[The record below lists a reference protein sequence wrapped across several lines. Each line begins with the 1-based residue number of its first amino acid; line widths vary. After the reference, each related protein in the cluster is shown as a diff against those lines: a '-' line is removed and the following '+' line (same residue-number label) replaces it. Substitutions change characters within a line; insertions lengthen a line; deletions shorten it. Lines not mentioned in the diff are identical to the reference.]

1 MDCCKCC
8 KPIPEARLKALPDTK
23 TCVECSSVERDYV
36 RTIISGKTTY
46 SEVEVIK
53 NKDTKEYLQKLDS
66 KGRQGFGSM
75 LYRASK
81 SIPEP
86 KASSV
91 KLNTRVARTMPE
103 FTRANFEKVL
113 EEAMLFFEYLNEQH
127 PNIKFTFELEQNGKL
142 PFLDVLVDKKE
153 GDGFYTSVYHK
164 KTYTGLLTNFLSY
177 IPLAYKLSLVKTL
190 IHRIYCICNTW
201 EIITKHIKELKE
213 VLGRNLYPQNVIDN
227 EIRKYINSRSH
238 AGD

>member
-8 KPIPEARLKALPDTK
+8 KPIPEARLKALPNTK

-86 KASSV
+86 KASNV
-91 KLNTRVARTMPE
+91 KLNTRVARIMPE

-113 EEAMLFFEYLNEQH
+113 EEAMLFLDDKDYAIQKVEKACEQEM
-127 PNIKFTFELEQNGKL
+127 ISGVQRRQILEILEVFKPTTKVVKPKVEQE
-142 PFLDVLVDKKE
+142 PVD
-153 GDGFYTSVYHK
+153 D
-164 KTYTGLLTNFLSY
+164 
-177 IPLAYKLSLVKTL
+177 
-190 IHRIYCICNTW
+190 
-201 EIITKHIKELKE
+201 EILHAF
-213 VLGRNLYPQNVIDN
+213 RNW
-227 EIRKYINSRSH
+227 KM
-238 AGD
+238 

>member
-86 KASSV
+86 KASNV

-113 EEAMLFFEYLNEQH
+113 EEAMLFLDDKDYAIKKVEKACEQEM
-127 PNIKFTFELEQNGKL
+127 ISGVQRRQILEILEVFKPTTKVVKPKVEQE
-142 PFLDVLVDKKE
+142 PVD
-153 GDGFYTSVYHK
+153 D
-164 KTYTGLLTNFLSY
+164 
-177 IPLAYKLSLVKTL
+177 
-190 IHRIYCICNTW
+190 
-201 EIITKHIKELKE
+201 EILHAF
-213 VLGRNLYPQNVIDN
+213 RNW
-227 EIRKYINSRSH
+227 KM
-238 AGD
+238 

>member
-1 MDCCKCC
+1 MDCCKCY
-8 KPIPEARLKALPDTK
+8 KPIPEARLKALPNTK
-23 TCVECSSVERDYV
+23 TCIECSSVERDYV

-53 NKDTKEYLQKLDS
+53 NKDTKEYLRKLDS

-86 KASSV
+86 KASNI

-113 EEAMLFFEYLNEQH
+113 EEAMLFLDDKDYAIQKVEKACEQEM
-127 PNIKFTFELEQNGKL
+127 ISGVQRRQILEILEVFKPTTKVVKPKVEQE
-142 PFLDVLVDKKE
+142 PVD
-153 GDGFYTSVYHK
+153 D
-164 KTYTGLLTNFLSY
+164 
-177 IPLAYKLSLVKTL
+177 
-190 IHRIYCICNTW
+190 
-201 EIITKHIKELKE
+201 EILHAF
-213 VLGRNLYPQNVIDN
+213 RNW
-227 EIRKYINSRSH
+227 KM
-238 AGD
+238 